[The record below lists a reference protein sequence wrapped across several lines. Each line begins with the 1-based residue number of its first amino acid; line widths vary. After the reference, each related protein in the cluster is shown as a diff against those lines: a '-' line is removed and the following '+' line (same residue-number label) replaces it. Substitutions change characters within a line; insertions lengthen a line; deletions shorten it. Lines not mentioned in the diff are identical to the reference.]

1 MLGSFHAAKSVENCI
16 GGIYI
21 TSIGCKTLKSVL
33 EGTNYARSL
42 KVILILAHAID
53 RLKWGASIKETDL
66 SKYEQFLYD

>member
-21 TSIGCKTLKSVL
+21 TSTGFKTLKSVL
-33 EGTNYARSL
+33 EGTNYARSP
-42 KVILILAHAID
+42 KVILILAHAIG

-66 SKYEQFLYD
+66 SKYEQFSYD